1 MNRLITSTAI
11 PARELKI
18 EALASMSASFERLCL
33 AAGYWLR
40 VLPFLAR
47 EEQRAEQGFD
57 VSQCQ

>member
-1 MNRLITSTAI
+1 MGCQWKELPIEKD
-11 PARELKI
+11 REGHPEI
-18 EALASMSASFERLCL
+18 HYT
-33 AAGYWLR
+33 YWLR

>member
-1 MNRLITSTAI
+1 MNAGPVAVLADERAAVGRASAAL
-11 PARELKI
+11 PLK
-18 EALASMSASFERLCL
+18 SKGC
-33 AAGYWLR
+33 YWLR

>member
-1 MNRLITSTAI
+1 VRLHEKGGKRHEMPTHHN
-11 PARELKI
+11 L
-18 EALASMSASFERLCL
+18 EAYLDAY
-33 AAGYWLR
+33 YWLR